1 MPGFNWCLLCMEAVT
16 FLPHYVDILW
26 LQISQTLI
34 ASMIGTVIFLIFI
47 LIYALLK
54 KRNPHN
60 GFVNL
65 IDMGV
70 EWIMQFFQEIGGKD
84 IPFKLIKIVVFIFI
98 YILWCNLWGL
108 MGDLF
113 VLVTPALEGRFRPVS
128 TDLFFNLTL
137 AIVCVVGSIAYGFNK
152 NGFHYIEKYVGYKGI
167 GIVPKVDS
175 VGSFIGKIFDVI
187 IGLFIG
193 IIEFVGELARML
205 SLSLRL
211 FWNILAGMVLLWLI
225 VAATTHFIK
234 VPALLPLLVV
244 FFELF
249 VGFLQAFVFSM
260 LVLVYFKM
268 AGESHH

>member
-1 MPGFNWCLLCMEAVT
+1 MEAIS
-16 FLPHYVDILW
+16 FLPKYVDIFG

-34 ASMIGTVIFLIFI
+34 ASMIGTAIFVIFI
-47 LIYALLK
+47 LIYALI
-54 KRNPHN
+54 KRKHPHN

-70 EWIMQFFQEIGGKD
+70 EWIMWFFQDIAGKD
-84 IPFKLIKIVVFIFI
+84 LPFSLIKIVVFIFL
-98 YILWCNLWGL
+98 YILWSNIRGL
-108 MGDLF
+108 IGDLF
-113 VLVTPALEGRFRPVS
+113 VLVTPSFEGFFRPVS

-137 AIVCVVGSIAYGFNK
+137 AIVCVVGSIVFGFK
-152 NGFHYIEKYVGYKGI
+152 RNGFHYIEKYVWYKGI
-167 GIVPKVDS
+167 GIVPKVNS
-175 VGSFIGKIFDVI
+175 IGTFVWKIFDVI
-187 IGLFIG
+187 VWLFIG

-225 VAATTHFIK
+225 VSATMHFIK

-268 AGESHH
+268 AWESHH

>member
-1 MPGFNWCLLCMEAVT
+1 MEAIS
-16 FLPHYVDILW
+16 FLPHYIDIWW

-34 ASMIGTVIFLIFI
+34 ASLIGTAIFIIFI

-54 KRNPHN
+54 KAKPHN

-65 IDMGV
+65 IDMGI
-70 EWIMQFFQEIGGKD
+70 EWIMKFFQDIGWHD
-84 IPFKLIKIVVFIFI
+84 IPFSLIKIVVFIFL
-98 YILWCNLWGL
+98 YILWSNIWGL

-113 VLVTPALEGRFRPVS
+113 VLVTPSLEGWFRPVS

-137 AIVCVVGSIAYGFNK
+137 AIVCVVGSIAFGFQR
-152 NGFHYIEKYVGYKGI
+152 NGRHYIEKYVWYKWI
-167 GIVPKVDS
+167 GIVPKVNS
-175 VGSFIGKIFDVI
+175 IGTFVGKIFDVI
-187 IGLFIG
+187 VGLFIG
-193 IIEFVGELARML
+193 LIEFVGELARML

-211 FWNILAGMVLLWLI
+211 FWNILAGMVLLGLI
-225 VAATTHFIK
+225 VSATMHFIK

>member
-1 MPGFNWCLLCMEAVT
+1 MEAIS
-16 FLPHYVDILW
+16 FLPEYIDIFW

-34 ASMIGTVIFLIFI
+34 ASVIGTALFTVFI
-47 LIYALLK
+47 IIYSLLK

-65 IDMGV
+65 IDM
-70 EWIMQFFQEIGGKD
+70 WIEEIMKFFQD
-84 IPFKLIKIVVFIFI
+84 IWWDNISLKLIKIVVFVFL
-98 YILWCNLWGL
+98 YILRSNIWWL
-108 MGDLF
+108 MWDLF
-113 VLVTPALEGRFRPVS
+113 VLVTPSFEWYFRPVS

-137 AIVCVVGSIAYGFNK
+137 AIVCVIGSIIFGFQK
-152 NGFHYIEKYVGYKGI
+152 NGFRYIEKYIAYKGI

-175 VGSFIGKIFDVI
+175 IGSFIWKIFDI
-187 IGLFIG
+187 IIWLFIG
-193 IIEFVGELARML
+193 LIEFVWELARML

-225 VAATTHFIK
+225 VWATINFIK
-234 VPALLPLLVV
+234 IPALLPLLVV

-249 VGFLQAFVFSM
+249 VWFLQAFVFSM

-268 AGESHH
+268 AWESHHD